1 MIFLSFG
8 IGDYRDIKI
17 SHSSKEKD
25 NVIFDLK
32 YLFWRFVQKGRIS
45 SMMCRQTGNR
55 EMSNRTGENG
65 AEVTKG
71 DGERKR
77 EGDTSLHIFLCHSG
91 RGDALLSRDKSKCG
105 GKIAGKRRGAG
116 FRGVRDEC
124 REGWK
129 EWERIGRMGRKER
142 KREWETE

>member
-1 MIFLSFG
+1 
-8 IGDYRDIKI
+8 
-17 SHSSKEKD
+17 
-25 NVIFDLK
+25 
-32 YLFWRFVQKGRIS
+32 
-45 SMMCRQTGNR
+45 
-55 EMSNRTGENG
+55 MSNRTGENG

-91 RGDALLSRDKSKCG
+91 SGDALLSRDKSKCG

-124 REGWK
+124 RRVEKSGGRDEK
-129 EWERIGRMGRKER
+129 IGK
-142 KREWETE
+142 KRER

>member
-1 MIFLSFG
+1 MCSI
-8 IGDYRDIKI
+8 DEIKI
-17 SHSSKEKD
+17 SGPSKIERND
-25 NVIFDLK
+25 TIFK
-32 YLFWRFVQKGRIS
+32 QRIFLRVFS
-45 SMMCRQTGNR
+45 VTCRHTGNR

-116 FRGVRDEC
+116 FRGVWDEC
-124 REGWK
+124 RRVEK
-129 EWERIGRMGRKER
+129 SERRDEKIRK
-142 KREWETE
+142 KREGKIARRRE

>member
-1 MIFLSFG
+1 
-8 IGDYRDIKI
+8 
-17 SHSSKEKD
+17 
-25 NVIFDLK
+25 
-32 YLFWRFVQKGRIS
+32 
-45 SMMCRQTGNR
+45 MMCRQTGNR
-55 EMSNRTGENG
+55 EMSNRKGENG

-124 REGWK
+124 RRVETSGRGHEDELEREREGPN
-129 EWERIGRMGRKER
+129 RMG
-142 KREWETE
+142 

>member
-1 MIFLSFG
+1 MIIAILKLIFF
-8 IGDYRDIKI
+8 RE
-17 SHSSKEKD
+17 EKD

-32 YLFWRFVQKGRIS
+32 YLFWRFVQKGRIF

-116 FRGVRDEC
+116 FRGIRDEC
-124 REGWK
+124 REG
-129 EWERIGRMGRKER
+129 
-142 KREWETE
+142 

>member
-1 MIFLSFG
+1 
-8 IGDYRDIKI
+8 
-17 SHSSKEKD
+17 
-25 NVIFDLK
+25 
-32 YLFWRFVQKGRIS
+32 
-45 SMMCRQTGNR
+45 MMCRQTGNR

-124 REGWK
+124 RRVEKSGRRDEK
-129 EWERIGRMGRKER
+129 IGK
-142 KREWETE
+142 KRER

>member
-1 MIFLSFG
+1 
-8 IGDYRDIKI
+8 
-17 SHSSKEKD
+17 
-25 NVIFDLK
+25 
-32 YLFWRFVQKGRIS
+32 
-45 SMMCRQTGNR
+45 MMCRQTGNR
-55 EMSNRTGENG
+55 EMSNRMGENG

-124 REGWK
+124 RRVETGGRGHEDRQEMEREGQN
-129 EWERIGRMGRKER
+129 RMG
-142 KREWETE
+142 

>member
-1 MIFLSFG
+1 M
-8 IGDYRDIKI
+8 
-17 SHSSKEKD
+17 
-25 NVIFDLK
+25 
-32 YLFWRFVQKGRIS
+32 
-45 SMMCRQTGNR
+45 
-55 EMSNRTGENG
+55 GENG
-65 AEVTKG
+65 AEVTKR

-124 REGWK
+124 RRVETSGRGHEDVQDGEREGQN
-129 EWERIGRMGRKER
+129 RMG
-142 KREWETE
+142 

>member
-1 MIFLSFG
+1 
-8 IGDYRDIKI
+8 
-17 SHSSKEKD
+17 
-25 NVIFDLK
+25 
-32 YLFWRFVQKGRIS
+32 
-45 SMMCRQTGNR
+45 MMCRQTGNR
-55 EMSNRTGENG
+55 EMSNRMGENG

-71 DGERKR
+71 DRERKR

-124 REGWK
+124 RRVETRV
-129 EWERIGRMGRKER
+129 EEDMRMSWREKER
-142 KREWETE
+142 TKIEWVNVGSRAIT